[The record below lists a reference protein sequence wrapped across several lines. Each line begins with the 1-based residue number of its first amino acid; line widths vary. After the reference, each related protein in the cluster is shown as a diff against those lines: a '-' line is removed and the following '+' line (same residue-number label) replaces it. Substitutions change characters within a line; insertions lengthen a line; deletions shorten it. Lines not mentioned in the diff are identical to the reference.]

1 MTDPYKTLGVSRD
14 ASDEDIKKAYRNLAR
29 KYHPDKYRDS
39 DLADVAEEK
48 MKEINAAYDEIQRMR
63 EAGASSG
70 GSRYSDSSSSSGGSY
85 YSGSGSSTYARVRVL
100 INQGSIL
107 EAARILAAVPVADRN
122 AEWHFLQG
130 CIQLRRGWQ
139 FDAQQSFDTA
149 CTLDPANYEYA
160 QARDQL
166 RQRTQSFGRAYTT
179 GSNGYNCTGCDLC
192 TGLICADCCCECFGG
207 NLCC

>member
-14 ASDEDIKKAYRNLAR
+14 ASDEDVKKAYRDLAR

-48 MKEINAAYDEIQRMR
+48 MKEINAAYDEIQRLR
-63 EAGASSG
+63 EGGSSG
-70 GSRYSDSSSSSGGSY
+70 GGYSSGYSSGGSY
-85 YSGSGSSTYARVRVL
+85 SSGSASPLYARVRVL

-107 EAARILAAVPVADRN
+107 EAARILSAVPAGERN

-149 CTLDPANYEYA
+149 CTLDPANAEYA
-160 QARDQL
+160 QARDRL
-166 RQRTQSFGRAYTT
+166 RSQTQTFGRAYTT
-179 GSNGYNCTGCDLC
+179 GGGNSCSGCDLC
-192 TGLICADCCCECFGG
+192 TGLLCADCCCECMGG
-207 NLCC
+207 NLISCC